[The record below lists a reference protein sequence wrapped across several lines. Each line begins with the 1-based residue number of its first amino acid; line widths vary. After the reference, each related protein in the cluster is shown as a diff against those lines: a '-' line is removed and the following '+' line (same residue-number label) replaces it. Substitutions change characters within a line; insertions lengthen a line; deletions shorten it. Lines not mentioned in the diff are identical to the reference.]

1 MSSSRKATPRRK
13 PKSPMV
19 KVSNAAKESPPAAS
33 YSFVPDDE
41 VQDIIRDVEKFSIR
55 RSKNEDDNDGDEPD
69 DSVAVRFSPIRPICF
84 IRVGLKIVCIGTTDL
99 FP

>member
-1 MSSSRKATPRRK
+1 MSSRKATPRRK
-13 PKSPMV
+13 PKSPMS
-19 KVSNAAKESPPAAS
+19 KVSNAAKERQEESVPTAS

-69 DSVAVRFSPIRPICF
+69 DSIAVQFSPQYTQFF
-84 IRVGLKIVCIGTTDL
+84 IRHIVNLD
-99 FP
+99 